1 MLKGDGFCHS
11 VNARSAC
18 YILVYKYL
26 RPTHLPLELV
36 FSLFFL
42 KRSLELVYSA
52 SSSRPLSQFQFSGRS
67 LVKIPA
73 IEPVHSL
80 AHLFPFLFSFNS
92 HLPVVGLCLPR
103 RAAPAPEKRGAGR
116 AHGIGGVGRGDRAII
131 FLFLFPCFSSATEKI
146 ICIDYMHNLSFSL

>member
-1 MLKGDGFCHS
+1 MTLSKIKEARNKNCNAQGRWLLSFCECSQCML
-11 VNARSAC
+11 
-18 YILVYKYL
+18 Y
-26 RPTHLPLELV
+26 T
-36 FSLFFL
+36 SLQIFKAYTSSSGTSFFFFFL
-42 KRSLELVYSA
+42 KWSLELVYSA

-73 IEPVHSL
+73 IEPVYSL

-131 FLFLFPCFSSATEKI
+131 FFIFISLFFV
-146 ICIDYMHNLSFSL
+146 